1 LRKGGLDRQRALWR
15 IANIALTESPTS
27 SFIVPHT
34 EIQIGFRKQ
43 NVDAANKVPGI

>member
-1 LRKGGLDRQRALWR
+1 MWA
-15 IANIALTESPTS
+15 IVNNMALTNSRTS

-43 NVDAANKVPGI
+43 NVDAVNKVPCIWL